1 MSASVLPLVSMANGV
16 VLTAVAVVVF
26 LVFLLTINVVISS
39 FKEA

>member
-1 MSASVLPLVSMANGV
+1 MSVSMLPLVSMANGV

-26 LVFLLTINVVISS
+26 LVFLLTINVIISS